1 MKKPLAPVFITIA
14 ASIAFVASPARAA
27 DIAVTGTDSRE
38 EACAAAFGG
47 GAKCFYVNG
56 KLTATVTGGAVA
68 AANPITAAV
77 GDTITLNNTSGMHNM
92 VFCVEGS
99 TVNGWKCG
107 DPITS
112 ASDPGSANSSATG
125 APKAIPEYGGT
136 LKLDAAGNYYFWCGL
151 GSHRFGGQYGKLVVT
166 GAATGGATATTKPAT
181 TAVATT
187 TPTTVAVTTTRPSTA
202 TSVAAVAPTLTL
214 KKAAGMISATGKA
227 AAKVKVT
234 LQRQSGTKWVAVAS
248 ATASATGTY
257 TISAKAET
265 KTTTYRVVVGT
276 RTSATRRA

>member
-1 MKKPLAPVFITIA
+1 MSLNMKKPLAPVFITIA

-56 KLTATVTGGAVA
+56 KLTATVASGTVTAI
-68 AANPITAAV
+68 NPITASV
-77 GDTITLNNTSGMHNM
+77 GDTVTLNNTSGMHNM
-92 VFCVEGS
+92 VFCVEGL

-136 LKLDAAGNYYFWCGL
+136 LKLDAAGSYYFWCGL

-166 GAATGGATATTKPAT
+166 GSSTAATTATTKPAT
-181 TAVATT
+181 TTTKPANTT
-187 TPTTVAVTTTRPSTA
+187 TTIAA
-202 TSVAAVAPTLTL
+202 TAPTLTL
-214 KKAAGMISATGKA
+214 KKAAGKISATGKA
-227 AAKVKVT
+227 AAKAKVT
-234 LQRQSGTKWVAVAS
+234 LQKQSGTKWVAVAS

-265 KTTTYRVVVGT
+265 RTTTYRVIVGT

>member
-1 MKKPLAPVFITIA
+1 VSLNMKKSLAPVFITIA
-14 ASIAFVASPARAA
+14 ASIALVASPARAA

-56 KLTATVTGGAVA
+56 KLTATVTGGAVT

-136 LKLDAAGNYYFWCGL
+136 LKLDTAGNYYFWCGL

-166 GAATGGATATTKPAT
+166 GSSTAATTATTKPAT
-181 TAVATT
+181 TTTKPATT
-187 TPTTVAVTTTRPSTA
+187 TT
-202 TSVAAVAPTLTL
+202 VAAVAPTLGV
-214 KKAAGMISATGKA
+214 KKASGKITATGKA
-227 AAKVKVT
+227 TPKAKVT

>member
-1 MKKPLAPVFITIA
+1 MSLTMKKPLAPVFIAVA

-68 AANPITAAV
+68 ATNPITAAV
-77 GDTITLNNTSGMHNM
+77 GDTITLTNTGGMHNM

-112 ASDPGSANSSATG
+112 ASDPGGARSSATG
-125 APKAIPEYGGT
+125 APTAIPESGGT

-166 GAATGGATATTKPAT
+166 GASTGGATATTKPAT
-181 TAVATT
+181 TTTKPATT
-187 TPTTVAVTTTRPSTA
+187 TTI
-202 TSVAAVAPTLTL
+202 AAVAPTLAV
-214 KKAAGMISATGKA
+214 KKASGKITATGKA
-227 AAKVKVT
+227 TPKAKVT
-234 LQRQSGTKWVAVAS
+234 LQKQSGTKWVAVAS
-248 ATASATGTY
+248 ATASAAGTY
-257 TISAKAET
+257 TISAKAESKAT
-265 KTTTYRVVVGT
+265 AYRVLVGT

>member
-1 MKKPLAPVFITIA
+1 MSLNMKKPLAPVFITIA

-166 GAATGGATATTKPAT
+166 VSTGGATATTKPAT
-181 TAVATT
+181 TTTKPATT
-187 TPTTVAVTTTRPSTA
+187 TTVAA
-202 TSVAAVAPTLTL
+202 TAPTLTL
-214 KKAAGMISATGKA
+214 KKAAGKITATGKA
-227 AAKVKVT
+227 AAKAKVT
-234 LQRQSGTKWVAVAS
+234 LQKQSGTKWVAVAS

-257 TISAKAET
+257 TISAKAES
-265 KTTTYRVVVGT
+265 KTTNYRVIVGT

>member
-1 MKKPLAPVFITIA
+1 MKKILAPVFIAIA
-14 ASIAFVASPARAA
+14 ALIAFVASPARAA
-27 DIAVTGTDSRE
+27 DIAVTGTDSRD

-77 GDTITLNNTSGMHNM
+77 GDSITLTNTGGMHNM

-99 TVNGWKCG
+99 MINGWKCG

-166 GAATGGATATTKPAT
+166 GSSTAATTATTKPAT
-181 TAVATT
+181 TVAPATT
-187 TPTTVAVTTTRPSTA
+187 TIAAVT
-202 TSVAAVAPTLTL
+202 PTLTL
-214 KKAAGMISATGKA
+214 KKAAGKITATGKA
-227 AAKVKVT
+227 AAKAKVT
-234 LQRQSGTKWVAVAS
+234 LQKQSGTKWFTVAGT
-248 ATASATGTY
+248 TASATGNY
-257 TISAKAET
+257 TITAKAET
-265 KTTTYRVVVGT
+265 KPTTYRVVVGT

>member
-1 MKKPLAPVFITIA
+1 MKKPLVPVFIAIA

-77 GDTITLNNTSGMHNM
+77 GDTISLNNTSGMHNM
-92 VFCVEGS
+92 VFCVVGS

-151 GSHRFGGQYGKLVVT
+151 GSHRFGGQYGKLTVT
-166 GAATGGATATTKPAT
+166 GASTGATTATTKPAT
-181 TAVATT
+181 TTATTKPATT
-187 TPTTVAVTTTRPSTA
+187 TTVATIT
-202 TSVAAVAPTLTL
+202 PTLAL
-214 KKAAGMISATGKA
+214 KKAAGKITATGKA
-227 AAKVKVT
+227 TAKSKVT
-234 LQRQSGTKWVAVAS
+234 LQKQSGTKWVTVAS
-248 ATASATGTY
+248 ATASTTGTY
-257 TISAKAET
+257 TISAKAES
-265 KTTTYRVVVGT
+265 KTTTYRVLVGT
-276 RTSATRRA
+276 RTSVTRRA